1 MTRRPRNPRVVA
13 TAYSRTLKK
22 SADGL
27 TWALSHAAR
36 RDVFIP
42 LDERPADDRDTWH
55 RPRRPEE
62 HADVRP
68 DVFLDARNRLRRM
81 ANDIAATDRLLRY
94 KLATLGCDARGVHV
108 GTDVALAALTE
119 GDRDW
124 LNANLGTDL

>member
-1 MTRRPRNPRVVA
+1 VTRRPRNPRVVA
-13 TAYSRTLKK
+13 TAYARTLKK
-22 SADGL
+22 SAEDL

-42 LDERPADDRDTWH
+42 LEERPADDRNTWQ

-68 DVFLDARNRLRRM
+68 DVFLDARRRLIRM
-81 ANDIAATDRLLRY
+81 SHQITETDRLLRY

-108 GTDVALAALTE
+108 GADVALDALSE
-119 GDRDW
+119 DDVWW
-124 LNANLGTDL
+124 LNNELGTNL